1 MSKRVGVWTAAG
13 YLDPERL
20 FLLNFRIANEERKW
34 LKRQMA
40 SLKQT
45 TVREAQS
52 VKGSALHTGS
62 EVTVTVHPAPA
73 NTGFVFKRIDL
84 ADEPTVAAHIDNVKQ
99 VERATTLGEGTV
111 KIHTVEH
118 LLSAMRGCGIDNAVI
133 EINANEPPI
142 GDGSARLFVELLSKA
157 GVQELDANVAEYE
170 IHEPIRVTSRD
181 GGYIIA
187 WPSDRFEV
195 SCTNANHLGKHTQFR
210 TWNPETGNY
219 AKEIALA
226 RTFVFYE
233 EVQPLLEKGLI
244 KGGSLE
250 NAVVIRG
257 DAILSREPLRYEDEF
272 VRHKIL
278 DVIGDLSLFP
288 VRLKAHIYAVKPSH
302 ALNVE
307 LAREIYKQYKQRQAQ
322 RVPVESFP
330 MGEGGLDA
338 QDIMKILPHRYPF
351 LLVDRILAF
360 EGQNKIVGQK
370 AVSMNEP
377 FFPGHFPGHPVMP
390 GVLQVEAM
398 AQVASILM
406 CRNTGAGSGKI
417 GYFMSADKV
426 KFRKPVLPG
435 DTLIIEVELVKS
447 RGKIAKAVGTCRVKN
462 AVVSEGE
469 LMFGLVEA

>member
-1 MSKRVGVWTAAG
+1 
-13 YLDPERL
+13 
-20 FLLNFRIANEERKW
+20 
-34 LKRQMA
+34 MA

-45 TVREAQS
+45 TVREPQTVS
-52 VKGSALHTGS
+52 GSALHTGAD
-62 EVTVTVHPAPA
+62 VTLTIKPAAA
-73 NTGFVFKRIDL
+73 NTGYVFKRTDL
-84 ADEPTVAAHIDNVKQ
+84 ADEPTVNAHIDHVKQ
-99 VERATTLGEGTV
+99 VERATTLGEGSV

-118 LLSAMRGCGIDNAVI
+118 LLSALRGLGIDNVLI
-133 EINANEPPI
+133 EIDANEPPI
-142 GDGSARLFVELLSKA
+142 GDGSARLFIEMIEKA
-157 GVQELDANVAEYE
+157 GKVELDATVAEYE
-170 IHEPIRVTSRD
+170 LHEPVRVTSRD

-187 WPSDRFEV
+187 WPSDHFEV

-233 EVQPLLEKGLI
+233 EVQPLMEKGLI

-257 DAILSREPLRYEDEF
+257 DAILSREPLRYDDEF

-278 DVIGDLSLFP
+278 DVLGDLSLFP
-288 VRLKAHIYAVKPSH
+288 LRLKAHIYAVKPSH

-307 LAREIYKQYKQRQAQ
+307 LAREIYKQYKQRLAQ
-322 RVPVESFP
+322 RMPFEHVP
-330 MGEGGLDA
+330 MGEGGMDT
-338 QDIMKILPHRYPF
+338 QDIMKVLPHRFPF
-351 LLVDRILAF
+351 LLVDRILGF
-360 EGQNKIVGQK
+360 EGNTKAIGQK
-370 AVSMNEP
+370 AVTMNEP

-406 CRNTGAGSGKI
+406 CRAAGIGSAGKI

-426 KFRKPVLPG
+426 KWRKPVLPG
-435 DTLIIEVELVKS
+435 DTLIIEVELTKS
-447 RGKIAKAVGTCRVKN
+447 RGKIARAVGVCRVKGDI
-462 AVVSEGE
+462 VSEAE
-469 LMFGLVEA
+469 LMFGLVDT

>member
-1 MSKRVGVWTAAG
+1 
-13 YLDPERL
+13 
-20 FLLNFRIANEERKW
+20 
-34 LKRQMA
+34 MA

-45 TVREAQS
+45 TVAHAQT
-52 VKGSALHTGS
+52 VKGQALHTGS
-62 EVTVTVHPAPA
+62 DVTLTVKPASA
-73 NTGFVFKRIDL
+73 GSGFVFKRTDL

-99 VERATTLGEGTV
+99 VERATTLGEGSV

-118 LLSAMRGCGIDNAVI
+118 LLSALRGFGIDNALI
-133 EINANEPPI
+133 EISANEPPI
-142 GDGSARLFVELLSKA
+142 GDGSGRIFAELLEHA
-157 GVQELDANVAEYE
+157 GKTELDAPLAEYE
-170 IHEPIRVTSRD
+170 LTEPVRVTSRD

-187 WPSDRFEV
+187 WPSDRFEI

-219 AKEIALA
+219 AKDIAQA

-233 EVQPLLEKGLI
+233 EVQPLMEKGLI

-278 DVIGDLSLFP
+278 DIIGDLSLFP
-288 VRLKAHIYAVKPSH
+288 VRLRAHIYAVKPSH

-307 LAREIYKQYKQRQAQ
+307 LAREIYKHYKHRQAQ
-322 RVPVESFP
+322 RAPAESMP
-330 MGEGGLDA
+330 IGEGAMDA
-338 QDIMKILPHRYPF
+338 ADIMKVLPHRHPF
-351 LLVDRILAF
+351 LLVDRILGF
-360 EGQNKIVGQK
+360 EGTTKVVGQK
-370 AVSMNEP
+370 AVTMNEP

-398 AQVASILM
+398 AQVASILLFK
-406 CRNTGAGSGKI
+406 NTGVGGKI

-426 KFRKPVLPG
+426 KWRKPVLPG
-435 DTLIIEVELVKS
+435 DTLIIEVEMTKF
-447 RGKIAKAVGTCRVKN
+447 RGKVAKATGVCRVKN
-462 AVVSEGE
+462 DIVSEAE
-469 LMFGLVEA
+469 LMFGIVDA

>member
-1 MSKRVGVWTAAG
+1 
-13 YLDPERL
+13 
-20 FLLNFRIANEERKW
+20 
-34 LKRQMA
+34 MA

-45 TVREAQS
+45 TVREAKS
-52 VKGSALHTGS
+52 VKGFALHTGS
-62 EVTVTVHPAPA
+62 DVTLTVKPAAA
-73 NTGFVFKRIDL
+73 NTGYIFKRIDL
-84 ADEPTVAAHIDNVKQ
+84 ADEPTVNAHIDNVKQ
-99 VERATTLGEGTV
+99 VERATTLGEGSV

-118 LLSAMRGCGIDNAVI
+118 LLSAMRGCGIDNALI

-142 GDGSARLFVELLSKA
+142 GDGSGKLFVDMLELA
-157 GVQELDANVAEYE
+157 GKHELDATVSEYE
-170 IHEPIRVTSRD
+170 LHEPVRVTGRD
-181 GGYIIA
+181 GGYLIA

-219 AKEIALA
+219 VKEIAPA

-233 EVQPLLEKGLI
+233 EVQPLMEKGLI

-257 DAILSREPLRYEDEF
+257 DAILSREPLRFDDEF

-278 DVIGDLSLFP
+278 DIIGDLSLFP
-288 VRLKAHIYAVKPSH
+288 ARLKAHIYAVKPSH

-307 LAREIYKQYKQRQAQ
+307 LAREIYKQFKHRQAQ
-322 RVPVESFP
+322 RVPFDTVP
-330 MGEGGLDA
+330 IGEGGLDT
-338 QDIMKILPHRYPF
+338 QDIMKILPHRFPF
-351 LLVDRILAF
+351 LLVDRILGF
-360 EGQNKIVGQK
+360 EGTTKIIGQK
-370 AVSMNEP
+370 AVTMNEP

-406 CRNTGAGSGKI
+406 SKASGVAGKI

-426 KFRKPVLPG
+426 KWRKPVLPG
-435 DTLIIEVELVKS
+435 DTLIIEVEMTKF
-447 RGKIAKAVGTCRVKN
+447 RGKIAKAVGVCRVKN
-462 AVVSEGE
+462 DIVSEAE
-469 LMFGLVEA
+469 LMFGIVDA

>member
-1 MSKRVGVWTAAG
+1 
-13 YLDPERL
+13 
-20 FLLNFRIANEERKW
+20 
-34 LKRQMA
+34 MA

-45 TVREAQS
+45 TIRDVQS
-52 VKGSALHTGS
+52 VKGFALHTGS
-62 EVTVTVHPAPA
+62 EVTLTVRPAAA
-73 NTGFVFKRIDL
+73 NTGFIFKRIDL

-99 VERATTLGEGTV
+99 VERATTLGEGSV

-133 EINANEPPI
+133 EIDANEPPI
-142 GDGSARLFVELLSKA
+142 GDGSGRLFIELLEKA
-157 GVQELDANVAEYE
+157 GKQELDAKVAEYE
-170 IHEPIRVTSRD
+170 LHEPIRVTSRD

-233 EVQPLLEKGLI
+233 EVQPLMEKGLI

-278 DVIGDLSLFP
+278 DIIGDLSLFP

-322 RVPVESFP
+322 RLPVEYIPS
-330 MGEGGLDA
+330 GEGGMDT
-338 QDIMKILPHRYPF
+338 QDIMKILPHRFPF

-360 EGQNKIVGQK
+360 DGETKIVGQK
-370 AVSMNEP
+370 AVTMNEP

-406 CRNTGAGSGKI
+406 CRNTGGGGKI

-435 DTLIIEVELVKS
+435 DTLIIEIELVKA
-447 RGKIAKAVGTCRVKN
+447 RGKIAKAVGVCRVKN
-462 AVVSEGE
+462 DVVSEGE
-469 LMFGLVEA
+469 LMFGLIDT

>member
-1 MSKRVGVWTAAG
+1 
-13 YLDPERL
+13 
-20 FLLNFRIANEERKW
+20 
-34 LKRQMA
+34 MA

-45 TVREAQS
+45 TVAHAQT
-52 VKGSALHTGS
+52 VKGQALHTGS
-62 EVTVTVHPAPA
+62 DVSLTVKPASA
-73 NTGFVFKRIDL
+73 GSGFVFKRTDL

-99 VERATTLGEGTV
+99 VERATTLGEGSV

-118 LLSAMRGCGIDNAVI
+118 LLSALRGFGIDNALI
-133 EINANEPPI
+133 EISANEPPI
-142 GDGSARLFVELLSKA
+142 GDGSGRIFAELLEHA
-157 GVQELDANVAEYE
+157 GKTELDAPLAEYE
-170 IHEPIRVTSRD
+170 LTEPVRVTSRD

-187 WPSDRFEV
+187 WPSDRFEI

-219 AKEIALA
+219 AKDIAQA

-233 EVQPLLEKGLI
+233 EVQPLMEKGLI

-278 DVIGDLSLFP
+278 DIIGDLSLFP
-288 VRLKAHIYAVKPSH
+288 VRLRAHIYAVKPSH

-307 LAREIYKQYKQRQAQ
+307 LAREIYKHYKHRQAQ
-322 RVPVESFP
+322 RAPAESMP
-330 MGEGGLDA
+330 IGEGAMDA
-338 QDIMKILPHRYPF
+338 ADIMKVLPHRHPF
-351 LLVDRILAF
+351 LLVDRILGF
-360 EGQNKIVGQK
+360 EGTTKVVGQK
-370 AVSMNEP
+370 AVTMNEP

-398 AQVASILM
+398 AQVASILLFK
-406 CRNTGAGSGKI
+406 NTGVGGKI

-426 KFRKPVLPG
+426 KWRKPVLPG
-435 DTLIIEVELVKS
+435 DTLIIEVEMTKF
-447 RGKIAKAVGTCRVKN
+447 RGKVAKATGVCRVKN
-462 AVVSEGE
+462 DIVSEAE
-469 LMFGLVEA
+469 LMFGIVDA

>member
-1 MSKRVGVWTAAG
+1 
-13 YLDPERL
+13 
-20 FLLNFRIANEERKW
+20 
-34 LKRQMA
+34 MA

-45 TVREAQS
+45 TVREPQS

-62 EVTVTVHPAPA
+62 DVTLTVKPAAA
-73 NTGFVFKRIDL
+73 NTGYIFKRTDL
-84 ADEPTVAAHIDNVKQ
+84 VDEPTVAAHIDHVKQ
-99 VERATTLGEGTV
+99 VERATTLGEGNV

-118 LLSAMRGCGIDNAVI
+118 LLSALRGCGIDNALI

-142 GDGSARLFVELLSKA
+142 GDGSSKQFIEMLEMA
-157 GVQELDANVAEYE
+157 GKVELDATVAEYE
-170 IHEPIRVTSRD
+170 LHEPVRVTGRD

-195 SCTNANHLGKHTQFR
+195 SCTNANHLGKHTQYR

-219 AKEIALA
+219 VKEIALA

-233 EVQPLLEKGLI
+233 EVQPLMEKGLI

-278 DVIGDLSLFP
+278 DIIGDLSLFP
-288 VRLKAHIYAVKPSH
+288 ARLKAHIYAVKPSH

-307 LAREIYKQYKQRQAQ
+307 LAREIYKQYKQRLTQ
-322 RVPVESFP
+322 RMPFEHMP
-330 MGEGGLDA
+330 MGEGGMDV
-338 QDIMKILPHRYPF
+338 QDIMKILPHRPPF
-351 LLVDRILAF
+351 LLVDRILSFDGDTKA
-360 EGQNKIVGQK
+360 VGQK
-370 AVSMNEP
+370 AVTMNEP

-406 CRNTGAGSGKI
+406 CRAAKIGGKI

-426 KFRKPVLPG
+426 KWRKPVVPG
-435 DTLIIEVELVKS
+435 DTLIIEVEMTKS
-447 RGKIAKAVGTCRVKN
+447 RSKIARAVGVCRVKN
-462 AVVSEGE
+462 EIVSECE
-469 LMFGLVEA
+469 MMFGLVDA

>member
-1 MSKRVGVWTAAG
+1 
-13 YLDPERL
+13 
-20 FLLNFRIANEERKW
+20 
-34 LKRQMA
+34 MA

-45 TVREAQS
+45 TVAQAQS
-52 VKGSALHTGS
+52 AKGQALHTGS
-62 EVTVTVHPAPA
+62 DVTLTVKPAAA
-73 NTGFVFKRIDL
+73 NTGFIFKRTDL

-99 VERATTLGEGTV
+99 VERATTLGEGSV

-118 LLSAMRGCGIDNAVI
+118 LLSALRGFGIDNALI

-142 GDGSARLFVELLSKA
+142 GDGSGKLFVELLERA
-157 GVQELDANVAEYE
+157 GKTELDAPVAEYE
-170 IHEPIRVTSRD
+170 LHEPVRVTSRD

-219 AKEIALA
+219 ARDIANA

-233 EVQPLLEKGLI
+233 EVQPLMEKGLI

-307 LAREIYKQYKQRQAQ
+307 LAREIYKQYKQRLAQ
-322 RVPVESFP
+322 RAPLDLAP
-330 MGEGGLDA
+330 IGEGGMDA
-338 QDIMKILPHRYPF
+338 ADIMKVLPHRFPF
-351 LLVDRILAF
+351 LLVDRILGF
-360 EGQNKIVGQK
+360 EGTTKVVGQK
-370 AVSMNEP
+370 AVSLNEP

-398 AQVASILM
+398 AQVASILLFK
-406 CRNTGAGSGKI
+406 NTGVGGKI

-426 KFRKPVLPG
+426 KWRKPVLPG
-435 DTLIIEVELVKS
+435 DTLIIEVELTKS
-447 RGKIAKAVGTCRVKN
+447 RGKIAKAIGTCRVKGEI
-462 AVVSEGE
+462 VSEAE
-469 LMFGLVEA
+469 LMFGIIDA

>member
-1 MSKRVGVWTAAG
+1 
-13 YLDPERL
+13 
-20 FLLNFRIANEERKW
+20 
-34 LKRQMA
+34 MA
-40 SLKQT
+40 SLKQPPVRDPA
-45 TVREAQS
+45 TVH
-52 VKGSALHTGS
+52 GSALHTGA
-62 EVTVTVHPAPA
+62 EVTLTVKPAAA
-73 NTGFVFKRIDL
+73 NTGYIFKRIDL
-84 ADEPTVAAHIDNVKQ
+84 PDEPTVNAHIDNVKQ
-99 VERATTLGEGTV
+99 VERATTLGEGSV

-118 LLSAMRGCGIDNAVI
+118 LLSALRGCGIDNALI
-133 EINANEPPI
+133 ELDANEPPI
-142 GDGSARLFVELLSKA
+142 GDGSARLFIELLDKA
-157 GVQELDANVAEYE
+157 GRQEPDAPAPEYE
-170 IHEPIRVTSRD
+170 LQEPVRVTGRD

-219 AKEIALA
+219 PKEIALA

-233 EVQPLLEKGLI
+233 EVQPLMEKGLI

-257 DAILSREPLRYEDEF
+257 DAILPREPLRYEDEF

-278 DVIGDLSLFP
+278 DIIDDLSLFP
-288 VRLKAHIYAVKPSH
+288 ARLKAHIYAVKPSH

-322 RVPVESFP
+322 RMPFEPQQF
-330 MGEGGLDA
+330 GEGGLDTP
-338 QDIMKILPHRYPF
+338 DIMKILPHRPPF
-351 LLVDRILAF
+351 LLVDRILGF
-360 EGQNKIVGQK
+360 EGDTKIIGQK
-370 AVSMNEP
+370 AVTMNEP

-406 CRNTGAGSGKI
+406 SKVSGVTGKI

-426 KFRKPVLPG
+426 KWRKPVVPG
-435 DTLIIEVELVKS
+435 DTLIIEVELTKS
-447 RGKIAKAVGTCRVKN
+447 RGKIARAIGVCRVKN
-462 AVVSEGE
+462 EIVSECE
-469 LMFGLVEA
+469 MMFGVVDA

>member
-1 MSKRVGVWTAAG
+1 
-13 YLDPERL
+13 
-20 FLLNFRIANEERKW
+20 
-34 LKRQMA
+34 MA

-45 TVREAQS
+45 TVHEAQS
-52 VKGSALHTGS
+52 VKGFALHTGS
-62 EVTVTVHPAPA
+62 DVTLTVKPAAA
-73 NTGFVFKRIDL
+73 NTGYVFKRIDL
-84 ADEPTVAAHIDNVKQ
+84 PDEPTVSAHIDNVKQ
-99 VERATTLGEGTV
+99 VERATTLGEGSV

-118 LLSAMRGCGIDNAVI
+118 LLSALRGLGIDNALI
-133 EINANEPPI
+133 EIDANEPPI
-142 GDGSARLFVELLSKA
+142 GDGSGKLFIEMLEKA
-157 GVQELDANVAEYE
+157 GKQELDATVVEYE
-170 IHEPIRVTSRD
+170 LHEPVRVTSRD

-195 SCTNANHLGKHTQFR
+195 SCTNANHLGKHTQYR

-219 AKEIALA
+219 AKDIALA

-233 EVQPLLEKGLI
+233 EVQPLMEKGLI

-278 DVIGDLSLFP
+278 DVIGDLTLFP
-288 VRLKAHIYAVKPSH
+288 ARLKAHIYAVKPSH

-307 LAREIYKQYKQRQAQ
+307 LAKELYKQYKQRQAQ
-322 RVPVESFP
+322 RMPVEYVP
-330 MGEGGLDA
+330 MGDGGMDA

-360 EGQNKIVGQK
+360 EGTNKAVGQK
-370 AVSMNEP
+370 AVTMNEP

-398 AQVASILM
+398 AQVASLVM
-406 CRNTGAGSGKI
+406 CRGMSGSGKI

-426 KFRKPVLPG
+426 KFRKPVFPG
-435 DTLIIEVELVKS
+435 DTLIIEVELTKS
-447 RGKIAKAVGTCRVKN
+447 RGKIAKASCVCRVKN
-462 AVVSEGE
+462 EIVSEGD
-469 LMFGLVEA
+469 LMFALVDA